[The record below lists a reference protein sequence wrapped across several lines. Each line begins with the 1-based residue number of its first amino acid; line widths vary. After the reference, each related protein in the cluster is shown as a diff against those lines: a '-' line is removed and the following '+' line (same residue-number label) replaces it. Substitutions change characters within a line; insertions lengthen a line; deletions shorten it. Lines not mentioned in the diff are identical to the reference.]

1 MIALSTMKHNLF
13 SCVSPGAA
21 ITDCHKLG
29 GLKQQKSASHS
40 SGDQSLN
47 PGVGRAL
54 FCLFQLM
61 VAPGVLQLNNE
72 KGQKGPGL
80 ALRPGLSPQPPPL
93 HLGNL
98 PLVYLC
104 TLQGWGEGLVFRMDS
119 SSFLLVAVGEV
130 TPHLSCLASGS
141 AGQPFTLLSPATA
154 QRREGCDS
162 PPRPKAPCRGTVPSR
177 LTCYALTCSPVD
189 ICPLH
194 AQGAG

>member
-1 MIALSTMKHNLF
+1 MIALSTVKHNLF

-47 PGVGRAL
+47 PGVGKAL

-80 ALRPGLSPQPPPL
+80 ALRPGLSPQPVDGRL
-93 HLGNL
+93 LF
-98 PLVYLC
+98 VSS
-104 TLQGWGEGLVFRMDS
+104 QGRSSVHVCVLIS
-119 SSFLLVAVGEV
+119 SSQKD
-130 TPHLSCLASGS
+130 T
-141 AGQPFTLLSPATA
+141 
-154 QRREGCDS
+154 
-162 PPRPKAPCRGTVPSR
+162 
-177 LTCYALTCSPVD
+177 
-189 ICPLH
+189 
-194 AQGAG
+194 GA